1 MNIRTR
7 ITLQF
12 LYISSLLLFLTTV
25 SIYFYSSEIRKK
37 EFYERLSQKAHI
49 TAQLF
54 NRLPLNE
61 IENEKFK
68 GHSGLGFLP
77 EEAIYIYNNHNALV
91 YQSTDLPLTESD
103 SKLIEK
109 IKSGEHEFHFEHDV
123 EAYGFSYSSNSS
135 NSFVVIAS
143 AIDKFG
149 LDGLNEM
156 KKILLIVFILGNILA
171 AIAGWFFAGRSIKP
185 LYAVVSQVNNI
196 SANQLN
202 KRVEIDGNLD
212 AVALIASTFN
222 ELLDRVEIAFQMQ
235 KQFVASASHELRT
248 PLTIILGQLE
258 LALLNSRTPA
268 QYQIILKS
276 LAEDLKDLNNT
287 SNRLLLLAQADFQTE
302 NLAPKPFRIDECLWQ
317 INLEMQKRFPAA
329 IVDIHFDVIPESES
343 DFIIM
348 GNEQLVKVAISNV
361 VENSLKYSNPQYCS
375 ITLITNK
382 KEISVEIEDQG
393 YGISEDD
400 IPKVFIPF
408 YRANSSFITSG
419 HGLGLAMVKKII
431 QLHSGFIDLKSELNK
446 GTVVKLSIP
455 RIFIYSSLHFEAI
468 SS

>member
-61 IENEKFK
+61 IENEKLK
-68 GHSGLGFLP
+68 DHSGFGFLP
-77 EEAIYIYNNHNALV
+77 EESIYIFNNQDDLV
-91 YQSTDLPLTESD
+91 YHSSELPLSD

-109 IKSGEHEFHFEHDV
+109 IKSGEHEFHFDNDF
-123 EAYGFSYSSNSS
+123 EAYGYSYFS

-149 LDGLNEM
+149 LDGLNEL
-156 KKILLIVFILGNILA
+156 KKILLVVFILGNILA
-171 AIAGWFFAGRSIKP
+171 AITGWFFAGRSIKP
-185 LYAVVSQVNNI
+185 LYEVVSQVNNI
-196 SANQLN
+196 SVNQLN
-202 KRVEIDGNLD
+202 KRVEIDGNSD
-212 AVALIASTFN
+212 VVALISSTFN

-258 LALLNSRTPA
+258 LALLNTRTPV
-268 QYQIILKS
+268 QYQKILSS
-276 LAEDLKDLNNT
+276 LTDDLKDLNNT
-287 SNRLLLLAQADFQTE
+287 ANRLLLLAQADFQVE
-302 NLAPKPFRIDECLWQ
+302 NLDPKPFRIDECLWQ
-317 INLEMQKRFPAA
+317 INFEMQKRFPLA

-361 VENSLKYSNPQYCS
+361 VENSLKYSNPQFCS
-375 ITLITNK
+375 ITLFAHN
-382 KEISVEIEDQG
+382 KEISVKMEDQG
-393 YGISEDD
+393 YGIHEDD
-400 IPKVFIPF
+400 IQKIFIPF
-408 YRANSSFITSG
+408 YRANSSFVTSG

-431 QLHSGFIDLKSELNK
+431 QLHSGVIELKSELNK
-446 GTVVKLSIP
+446 GTVVSISIP
-455 RIFIYSSLHFEAI
+455 KLFNKSTSHLEVLYS
-468 SS
+468 

>member
-61 IENEKFK
+61 IENDNFK
-68 GHSGLGFLP
+68 GHPGLGFLP
-77 EEAIYIYNNHNALV
+77 EEANYIYNNHNALV

-103 SKLIEK
+103 SKLIKK
-109 IKSGEHEFHFEHDV
+109 IKSGEHKFHFENNV
-123 EAYGFSYSSNSS
+123 EAYGFSYFS

-149 LDGLNEM
+149 LDGLNEL
-156 KKILLIVFILGNILA
+156 KKILIVVFILGNILA

-185 LYAVVSQVNNI
+185 LYTVVSQVNNI

-202 KRVEIDGNLD
+202 KRVEVDRNSD
-212 AVALIASTFN
+212 VVALIASTFN
-222 ELLDRVEIAFQMQ
+222 ELLDRVEIAFQTQ

-258 LALLNSRTPA
+258 LALLNTRTPA
-268 QYQIILKS
+268 QYQKILNS
-276 LAEDLKDLNNT
+276 LTEDLKDLNIT
-287 SNRLLLLAQADFQTE
+287 ANRLLLLAQADFQVE
-302 NLAPKPFRIDECLWQ
+302 NLNPKPFRIDECLWQ
-317 INLEMQKRFPAA
+317 INFEMQKRFPSAV
-329 IVDIHFDVIPESES
+329 VDIHFDVIPESES

-375 ITLITNK
+375 ITLFAHK
-382 KEISVEIEDQG
+382 KDISVKMEDQG
-393 YGISEDD
+393 YGIHEDD
-400 IPKVFIPF
+400 IQKVFIPF
-408 YRANSSFITSG
+408 YRANSSFVTAG

-431 QLHSGFIDLKSELNK
+431 QLHSGVLDLKSELNK
-446 GTVVKLSIP
+446 GTIVSISIP
-455 RIFIYSSLHFEAI
+455 RIFNNENSQLEAMSS
-468 SS
+468 